1 MERDKWRDQLLGG
14 AASDN
19 TMAAA
24 AWSPVS
30 GDDETQMAWSQN
42 APDYTQF
49 SPVVDYP
56 PTAPS
61 QVSESHKPWSW
72 AVTIVAIV
80 LLLGAVA
87 AVGMLIRHHGS
98 QSLTSTPTTVTVTAA
113 PPVLAPTPTIPHS
126 RNAAPPAMAP
136 DPADADD
143 TYIAIVESNGVF
155 VYDKVPMIQL
165 GHQQCALLAQGETV
179 SDAINALV
187 AKYSDYQKDP
197 RGAYGIVMGAV
208 TAYCPQFKER

>member
-1 MERDKWRDQLLGG
+1 MARDKWRDQLLGG
-14 AASDN
+14 AANDN

-24 AWSPVS
+24 TWSPVS

-42 APDYTQF
+42 APDYTQL
-49 SPVVDYP
+49 SPIDYP
-56 PTAPS
+56 PTTPP

-87 AVGMLIRHHGS
+87 ALGMLIRHHGGS
-98 QSLTSTPTTVTVTAA
+98 QNSTSTPTTVTVTAA
-113 PPVLAPTPTIPHS
+113 PPVLAPTVPRS
-126 RNAAPPAMAP
+126 RKAAPP
-136 DPADADD
+136 DPANADD

-155 VYDKVPMIQL
+155 VYDRAPMIQL
-165 GHQQCALLAQGETV
+165 GHLQCALLAQGESV
-179 SDAINALV
+179 SDAIKALV
-187 AKYSDYQKDP
+187 DTYSDYQKDP

-208 TAYCPQFKER
+208 TAYCPQFKGG